1 MRIYVKHIPNTFNYG
16 SLMMAVNAIYYLNR
30 DIENAEFFVDCK
42 TDEDLNRLKRETGL
56 NNISIAPK
64 YEENIANNILAK
76 IIKRLK
82 IIKEESKFYD
92 LKIILGGDDI
102 SEYYGKDYW
111 LIGFPIM
118 FIENICLPTIMLGQ
132 TIGPF
137 TSYRK
142 LLAKFALNKAI
153 IYTRDDKCFE
163 YLCKL
168 GVKTAKRGR
177 DLAFLELPMQEKA
190 NSILN
195 TYDLVPGTYVVM
207 VPSGL
212 VKCYTNRY
220 EDYLNEQYR
229 ILKSLMYNPRL
240 KDKIIVLMAH
250 VRATGNAD
258 KIIIEELERR
268 LTSDEKSRIISIKDD
283 ILASEARAILG
294 NGIFTITGRMH
305 AAISSFYMRKPAI
318 SLSYSVKYEGVIAK
332 GLDMRELVI
341 DAQDPKLWENGIISQ
356 LVTEKVEY
364 VLDNYN
370 ELVEKIDKNVAMTTQ
385 MVIHELKEV
394 LKDIN
399 NIKKRRSKQ

>member
-1 MRIYVKHIPNTFNYG
+1 MKIYITHIPNTFNIG
-16 SLMMAVNAIYYLNR
+16 SLMMAVNAIYYLNQE
-30 DIENAEFFVDCK
+30 IKNAEFFVDCK
-42 TDEDLNRLKRETGL
+42 TNEDLNRLKKETGL
-56 NNISIAPK
+56 DNINRNIKYESSVINNIFT
-64 YEENIANNILAK
+64 K
-76 IIKRLK
+76 IVKK
-82 IIKEESKFYD
+82 IEAIKEESKYYD

-102 SEYYGKDYW
+102 SEYYEKNYW
-111 LIGFPIM
+111 LIRFPIM
-118 FIENICLPTIMLGQ
+118 FIENICLPTILLGQ

-142 LLAKFALNKAI
+142 LLAKLVLNRAI
-153 IYTRDDKCFE
+153 IYTRDDTCFE

-168 GVKTAKRGR
+168 GVKTAKKGR

-190 NSILN
+190 NAILN
-195 TYDLVPGTYVVM
+195 TYGLVPGTYVVM

-212 VKCYTNRY
+212 VKCYTNNY
-220 EDYLNEQYR
+220 EDYITEQYR
-229 ILKSLMYNPRL
+229 MLKSLICNPRL
-240 KDKIIVLMAH
+240 KDKAIVLLAH
-250 VRATGNAD
+250 VRALGHAD
-258 KIIIEELERR
+258 RVIIEELERR

-364 VLDNYN
+364 VLDNYD
-370 ELVEKIDKNVAMTTQ
+370 ELVKKIDKNVAMTTH
-385 MVIHELKEV
+385 MVIQELKEV